1 MRQSKSRKLLLIIAI
16 CVLAG
21 VLGVIFVLNGIVLR
35 RGDSIETDFSEKG
48 KYDCIL
54 VLGAGLRAD
63 GSPSDMLRD
72 RLRGAV
78 ELYRQGVSERILL
91 SGDCSGLSYDEV
103 GAMEGYC
110 LSEGIPQDALIRD
123 DRGYSTYESV
133 KNAKEDG
140 RYGRIVIV
148 TQEYHLYRALYL
160 ADHMGME
167 ADGFAADYHTYRG
180 QWARDA
186 REIVARV
193 KDFFMAAFSA

>member
-21 VLGVIFVLNGIVLR
+21 ALGVIFVLNGIVLR

-91 SGDCSGLSYDEV
+91 SGDCSGHS
-103 GAMEGYC
+103 
-110 LSEGIPQDALIRD
+110 
-123 DRGYSTYESV
+123 
-133 KNAKEDG
+133 
-140 RYGRIVIV
+140 
-148 TQEYHLYRALYL
+148 
-160 ADHMGME
+160 
-167 ADGFAADYHTYRG
+167 
-180 QWARDA
+180 
-186 REIVARV
+186 
-193 KDFFMAAFSA
+193 